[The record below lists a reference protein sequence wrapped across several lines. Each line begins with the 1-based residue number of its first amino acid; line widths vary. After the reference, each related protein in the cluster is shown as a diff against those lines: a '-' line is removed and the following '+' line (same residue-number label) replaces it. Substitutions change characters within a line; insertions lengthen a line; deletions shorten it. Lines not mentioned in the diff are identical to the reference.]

1 MRAEDINSLESE
13 SGVIASLIHH
23 PEFSFYS
30 EQLLPKH
37 FSNIDNQCIYSAIC
51 RLAERDIKQV
61 DAYNIIEV
69 WSSQEQLR
77 RTAAHITVERLQEL
91 IEMSEILA
99 RHTIEEYKLLVN
111 NVFDAARRRETYE
124 KLRECEAKCF
134 DRNLDNFQ
142 QSIYSSIDNVMTEFS
157 FADDIPIF
165 GDVIDDIWDDVIAHQ
180 DGQECGIPFKIP
192 SLNEYV
198 TIEPTELVVVGA
210 PAKGGK
216 SMFMLNEA
224 VDLLLRGKSVMYIDS
239 ELSDRPF
246 LCRLISHLTK
256 IKFNDVRSGN
266 YTETQRG
273 LIAKCIQWI
282 KTQKF
287 VHMYMPVFDQQT
299 IYTAVKK
306 IAHQFGELDVLIV
319 DYLKATGNSDSY
331 ATYAELG
338 NLTDMIKNNIA
349 GAMKIAGLAA
359 AQLTDS
365 GKIADSRKI
374 VNHASTIIK
383 FLSKTPEEIE
393 ADGVECGN
401 KKLIVE
407 FNRNG
412 MQHAPGEYIDVH
424 FNGNIIA
431 IEEAQQHVTRT
442 PY

>member
-1 MRAEDINSLESE
+1 MRAENINSLESE

-30 EQLLPKH
+30 EQLLPRH
-37 FSNIDNQCIYSAIC
+37 FSNNDNQCIYAAIC

-69 WSSQEQLR
+69 WNSQEALR
-77 RTAAHITVERLQEL
+77 AASENITVDRLQEL
-91 IEMSEILA
+91 IEMSDILA

-111 NVFDAARRRETYE
+111 NVFDAARRRETFQS
-124 KLRECEAKCF
+124 LRDCESKCF

-142 QSIYSSIDNVMTEFS
+142 QAIYSNIDNVMTEFS
-157 FADDIPIF
+157 YADDIPIF
-165 GDVIDDIWDDVIAHQ
+165 GDVIDDIWDDVVAHQ

-266 YTETQRG
+266 YTEVQRG

-393 ADGVECGN
+393 ADGAECGN

-412 MQHAPGEYIDVH
+412 MQHAPGEYIDIH

-431 IEEAQQHVTRT
+431 IEEAQQHVPRT

>member
-1 MRAEDINSLESE
+1 MRADDINSLESE
-13 SGVIASLIHH
+13 SGIIASLIHH

-30 EQLLPKH
+30 EQLLPDH
-37 FSNIDNQCIYSAIC
+37 FSNSENKYIYSAIC
-51 RLAERDIKQV
+51 KLAEQDINII

-69 WSSQEQLR
+69 WNSSENTRQVSQF
-77 RTAAHITVERLQEL
+77 ITVDKLQEL
-91 IEMSEILA
+91 IDMSDILA
-99 RHTIEEYKLLVN
+99 RHSVEEYKLLVG
-111 NVFDAARRRETYE
+111 NVFDSARRRHTFE
-124 KLRECEAKCF
+124 KLRSCEAMCF
-134 DRNLDNFQ
+134 DGSLENFQ
-142 QSIYSSIDNVMTEFS
+142 QAIYTNIDDVMTEFS
-157 FADDIPIF
+157 FADDIPVF
-165 GDVIDDIWDDVIAHQ
+165 GDVIDDIWEDVVAHQ

-192 SLNEYV
+192 SLNDYV

-224 VDLLLRGKSVMYIDS
+224 VDLMLRGKSIMYIDS

-256 IKFNDVRSGN
+256 IPFNDVRSGR
-266 YTETQRG
+266 YTDKQKV
-273 LIAKCIQWI
+273 LISKCIAWI
-282 KTQKF
+282 KQQKF

-349 GAMKIAGLAA
+349 GAMKIAALAA
-359 AQLTDS
+359 AQLTDT

-383 FLSKTPEEIE
+383 LLSKTPEEIE
-393 ADGVECGN
+393 ADGKECGN

-412 MQHAPGEYIDVH
+412 MQHAPGEYIDIF

-431 IEEAQQHVTRT
+431 IEEAQQHVQRT